1 MASIL
6 QWYCMDTRQLQDR
19 EKGQHRSLGLR
30 DNLPKVSQML
40 SLTCDNASCND
51 KMVEELATRVTAFP
65 GQANH
70 TCCFAHIINLV
81 AKSLLKQFDLP
92 ENKAGSATQE
102 ELQEFEEEVEMDG
115 AGSTIGM
122 EGPALEDADDLDGF
136 VDERRNVGG

>member
-1 MASIL
+1 
-6 QWYCMDTRQLQDR
+6 MDTRQLQDR

-51 KMVEELATRVTAFP
+51 KMVEELAMCVTEFP

-70 TCCFAHIINLV
+70 THCFAHIINLV

-92 ENKAGSATQE
+92 ENKEGSTVSAAQE
-102 ELQEFEEEVEMDG
+102 ELQEFMEELEMDG
-115 AGSTIGM
+115 TGSTTGT
-122 EGPALEDADDLDGF
+122 EGP
-136 VDERRNVGG
+136 

>member
-1 MASIL
+1 
-6 QWYCMDTRQLQDR
+6 MDTRQLQDR

-51 KMVEELATRVTAFP
+51 KMVEELAMRVTEFP
-65 GQANH
+65 GQANR

-92 ENKAGSATQE
+92 ENKAGSSVSATQE
-102 ELQEFEEEVEMDG
+102 ELQEFTEELEWM
-115 AGSTIGM
+115 
-122 EGPALEDADDLDGF
+122 ALAAPLAQ
-136 VDERRNVGG
+136 RALPLRTQ